1 MPPLLPKLE
10 ILPPAQLA
18 LWPETARWADRFVLY
33 GGTAIALRHGHRQS
47 VDFDFFS
54 DRPFD
59 PFAFY
64 ADDPVLQG
72 SEILQTAANTL
83 TCSKPTKLGP
93 VKLSFFGGLRFGRV
107 ADPSVIPDHPLKVA
121 SDMDLMV
128 RKLKVIPVR
137 SERKD
142 YEDLSVLLKSGLRL
156 EDGLGAARALY
167 PGFPVS
173 VALRA
178 LSYFEG
184 GDVAQLPQTLKALLS
199 GHAARCSDIPLWIR
213 AGDSLL

>member
-1 MPPLLPKLE
+1 MLAPRLE

-54 DRPFD
+54 DQPFD

-64 ADDPVLQG
+64 AEDSLLQG
-72 SEILQTAANTL
+72 SDILQTASSTL
-83 TCSKPTKLGP
+83 TCSKSTPLGP
-93 VKLSFFGGLRFGRV
+93 VKFSFFGGLRFGR
-107 ADPSVIPDHPLKVA
+107 AAAPSVIPDHGLKLA
-121 SDMDLMV
+121 SDVDLMV
-128 RKLKVIPVR
+128 QKLKVIQVR

-142 YEDLSVLLKSGLRL
+142 YEDLCVLLQGGVRL
-156 EDGLGAARALY
+156 EDGLGAASALY

-173 VALRA
+173 MALRA

-184 GDVAQLPQTLKALLS
+184 GDVGQLSRPMKKLLS
-199 GHAARCSDIPLWIR
+199 GRAARCSEIPVWIR
-213 AGDSLL
+213 ASATLL

>member
-54 DRPFD
+54 ERPFD
-59 PFAFY
+59 PFAFHSE
-64 ADDPVLQG
+64 DPVLQD
-72 SEILQTAANTL
+72 SEILQVADNTL
-83 TCSKPTKLGP
+83 TCSKPTELGP
-93 VKLSFFGGLRFGRV
+93 VKFSFFGGLRFGRV
-107 ADPSVIPDHPLKVA
+107 SAPSEIPLHGLKVA
-121 SDMDLMV
+121 SDLDLMV
-128 RKLKVIPVR
+128 QKLKVIQVR

-142 YEDLSVLLKSGLRL
+142 YEDLSILLRSGLRV
-156 EDGLGAARALY
+156 EDGLGAACALY

-184 GDVAQLPQTLKALLS
+184 GDVTQLPKSLKSLLS
-199 GHAARCSDIPLWIR
+199 GHAARCSKIPLWTR
-213 AGDSLL
+213 ASDSLM